1 MAGKPTGY
9 HAPDAGNPVPHFHE
23 RGWTRILY
31 HKTGHGTRLVGGANW
46 EAGLDRLAALA
57 AAVEAQAAAHPPVIS
72 ETRPTDTQEIPT
84 ERSADAPAVEL
95 LAGRP
100 TDTQEIPPEPSDG
113 PTGFD
118 CFRLECW
125 QFADLTPIEMKLL
138 DRLWNKGR
146 FRGDEGYVADTEA
159 VRAVYGETPGDFA
172 EKLDAARKH

>member
-1 MAGKPTGY
+1 M
-9 HAPDAGNPVPHFHE
+9 
-23 RGWTRILY
+23 
-31 HKTGHGTRLVGGANW
+31 
-46 EAGLDRLAALA
+46 
-57 AAVEAQAAAHPPVIS
+57 
-72 ETRPTDTQEIPT
+72 
-84 ERSADAPAVEL
+84 EL

-172 EKLDAARKH
+172 EKLDAARKRLNRKLVAESDGAVSISSRRNQHKRLHYRLDVNPPAGTKGGQQEYAPVP